1 MKPYREFISEVNKR
15 REEKLNYQYGERN
28 KPENYLPK
36 DSLLDLMKQK
46 KGLKTAQGNA
56 LTPQVAQLAPLEKEN
71 QLPGKFSK
79 IVVTTDTPADR
90 MDSLKKRVGR
100 YGKGLQRMSDIYPNY
115 P

>member
-1 MKPYREFISEVNKR
+1 MNYQEFILEVNKH

-71 QLPGKFSK
+71 QLPYKYSK
-79 IVVTTDTPADR
+79 YGIRTVEPSMGNLKDR
-90 MDSLKKRVGR
+90 VKR
-100 YGKGLQRMSDIYPNY
+100 YGNLQRLKDIDPRYP
-115 P
+115 